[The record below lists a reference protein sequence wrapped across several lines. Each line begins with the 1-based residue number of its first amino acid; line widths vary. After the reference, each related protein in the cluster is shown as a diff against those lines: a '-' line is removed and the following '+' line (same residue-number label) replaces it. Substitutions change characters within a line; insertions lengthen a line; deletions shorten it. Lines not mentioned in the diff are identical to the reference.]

1 MYPWWKTLTLP
12 EGACVLW
19 IGDTD
24 DRWHELSLAVAYT
37 YTIIINEHNVYVLF
51 LLSVSEAAT
60 LVSPESFAASLP
72 SDYRCSHHR

>member
-1 MYPWWKTLTLP
+1 M
-12 EGACVLW
+12 W

-24 DRWHELSLAVAYT
+24 DRWHKLSLAVAYP

-51 LLSVSEAAT
+51 LLIVSEATT
-60 LVSPESFAASLP
+60 LVSPESFPASLP